1 MRDKSILPHL
11 SERSNNRKSSLPFNV
26 LDSIPEM
33 EDGSQSENSI
43 PSACGT
49 VQLKEHDKEEFK
61 HSEVVRKWR
70 SLPTDITLPKLDN
83 ASSTAPGLN
92 RGIGSPN
99 SSSFLNIANMSLS
112 PRGNSDKLKR
122 ENEIKC
128 SNYILFEPIIAEQ
141 VSAGSH
147 LSRYAFRSSLER
159 VPETDGERLQSA
171 HSKTKSNSAEKT
183 TRASTKRE
191 KNKQVRSVKNVDL
204 FDQQRQQLARKG
216 PKIRVWFSY
225 KQKDSA
231 PDSSTKT
238 LKDSPRKSRQLE
250 LSEELTFPRI
260 ILYQWEVHEEKPKF
274 IKVPRPLK
282 QQNKFPKLHRIPTAL
297 QEDQP
302 IEGSSKDDLQDN
314 YVRCDSPLPKLPQ
327 APPPTP
333 LRQRRPSGSSEKVPS

>member
-11 SERSNNRKSSLPFNV
+11 SERRNNRKSSLPFNV
-26 LDSIPEM
+26 LDAIPEM
-33 EDGSQSENSI
+33 EDGSQS
-43 PSACGT
+43 ACGS

-70 SLPTDITLPKLDN
+70 TLPTGINLPKLDN
-83 ASSTAPGLN
+83 ASTTAPGLN
-92 RGIGSPN
+92 RGIRSPN
-99 SSSFLNIANMSLS
+99 SRSFLNIANVSLS
-112 PRGNSDKLKR
+112 PRGNNDKSKR
-122 ENEIKC
+122 ENGIKC
-128 SNYILFEPIIAEQ
+128 ENYILFEPTIAEQ
-141 VSAGSH
+141 VSAGTH

-171 HSKTKSNSAEKT
+171 HSKPKSNSAEKT
-183 TRASTKRE
+183 TRVSTKKE
-191 KNKQVRSVKNVDL
+191 KNTQVRSVKNVDL
-204 FDQQRQQLARKG
+204 FDQQREHLARKG

-225 KQKDSA
+225 KQKDNA
-231 PDSSTKT
+231 PDSTTKT
-238 LKDSPRKSRQLE
+238 LQDSPRKSRQLE

-274 IKVPRPLK
+274 IKVPRTLK

-302 IEGSSKDDLQDN
+302 IEDSSKDDLQDH

-333 LRQRRPSGSSEKVPS
+333 LRQRRPSGTSEKLPS